1 MDNFNYLLAA
11 YSIIFAVI
19 FLYVMFIWR
28 RQTRIEADVHAL
40 EARLQEVRDAL
51 AARSSSTSRAASS

>member
-11 YSIIFAVI
+11 YSIIFAAI

-28 RQTRIEADVHAL
+28 RQTRIEADVRTL
-40 EARLQEVRDAL
+40 EARLDEVRDAL
-51 AARSSSTSRAASS
+51 AARSSKSSHPAAS